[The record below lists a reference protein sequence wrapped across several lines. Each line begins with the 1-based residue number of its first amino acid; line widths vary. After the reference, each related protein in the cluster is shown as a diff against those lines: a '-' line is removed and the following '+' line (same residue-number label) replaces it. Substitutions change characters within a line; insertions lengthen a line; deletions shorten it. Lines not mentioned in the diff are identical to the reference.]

1 MNIPSVYRKA
11 LNGFIVPPRAFGDVL
26 SSAIMGGFSLF
37 NEQTRATF
45 IDNLDKGI
53 INEGI
58 IAQATMSPLMM
69 LSLFHDMENPLFR
82 RYNFDAKEFLSGV
95 APALENFH
103 NVSGVLENEF
113 HLIRAEADTTTLS
126 TEEKKD
132 SGNGEAEEKRENRS
146 TMTDEEKEAV
156 LAGFRLYQGT
166 EMFSSGLEEKHVSA
180 ILNKEW
186 MEDVKNNP
194 ESLAGQLS
202 RMVTSELFQI
212 HQMSAKTAFFL
223 QNQTRNIKFEEG
235 SCTVNNV
242 ALLSAR
248 AFLCVPSEVGDGD
261 DDSKPMFEPV
271 DYMMDEKEMK
281 EKKAVVA
288 AQMEVLYDV
297 TQSFVVEESE
307 SESEKKNEEGEEL
320 KVADS
325 EPMSTTIVSVA
336 TLQGWLTGGPDGK
349 LRWQLALHRPP
360 FEFPAIQAAY

>member
-1 MNIPSVYRKA
+1 MNIPGVYRKA

-37 NEQTRATF
+37 NEKQRATF
-45 IDNLDKGI
+45 IDRLDKGI

-58 IAQATMSPLMM
+58 IAQATLSPLMM
-69 LSLFHDMENPLFR
+69 LSLFHDMENPLFT
-82 RYNFDAKEFLSGV
+82 RYNFDVKEFLSGV

-113 HLIRAEADTTTLS
+113 HLIRADADTMTLS
-126 TEEKKD
+126 REEKKD
-132 SGNGEAEEKRENRS
+132 TENGEAEEKMENES
-146 TMTDEEKEAV
+146 TMTDDEKESI
-156 LAGFRLYQGT
+156 LAGFRLHQGT

-180 ILNKEW
+180 ILKKEW
-186 MEDVKNNP
+186 MEDVKKNP

-223 QNQTRNIKFEEG
+223 QNQTRHKFEEG

-248 AFLCVPSEVGDGD
+248 AFLCVPSEVADGD

-297 TQSFVVEESE
+297 TQSFVAEESE
-307 SESEKKNEEGEEL
+307 LESEKGNEGDDL

-325 EPMSTTIVSVA
+325 KPMSTTIVSVA

>member
-1 MNIPSVYRKA
+1 M
-11 LNGFIVPPRAFGDVL
+11 L
-26 SSAIMGGFSLF
+26 SSAIMGGFSLL

-45 IDNLDKGI
+45 IDRLDKGI

-58 IAQATMSPLMM
+58 IAQATMSPLVM
-69 LSLFHDMENPLFR
+69 LSLFNDMENPLFK
-82 RYNFDAKEFLSGV
+82 RYHFDAKEFLSGV

-113 HLIRAEADTTTLS
+113 HLIRAEVDTTTSS

-132 SGNGEAEEKRENRS
+132 TENGETEEQKENES
-146 TMTDEEKEAV
+146 TDPDDEKEAMLV
-156 LAGFRLYQGT
+156 GFRLYQANG
-166 EMFSSGLEEKHVSA
+166 MFRSGLEEKHVSA

-186 MEDVKNNP
+186 MEDVKKNP

-202 RMVTSELFQI
+202 RMVTSELF
-212 HQMSAKTAFFL
+212 HTLEMRAKTSFFVPSK
-223 QNQTRNIKFEEG
+223 QSTTMKFEEG

-248 AFLCVPSEVGDGD
+248 AFLCVPSEVADGD
-261 DDSKPMFEPV
+261 DESNPMFEPV
-271 DYMMDEKEMK
+271 DYMMDEKEME

-297 TQSFVVEESE
+297 TQSFVEESE
-307 SESEKKNEEGEEL
+307 SESEKKNEEGEEQ

-325 EPMSTTIVSVA
+325 DSEPTSYTTVSVA

-360 FEFPAIQAAY
+360 FEFPNLES